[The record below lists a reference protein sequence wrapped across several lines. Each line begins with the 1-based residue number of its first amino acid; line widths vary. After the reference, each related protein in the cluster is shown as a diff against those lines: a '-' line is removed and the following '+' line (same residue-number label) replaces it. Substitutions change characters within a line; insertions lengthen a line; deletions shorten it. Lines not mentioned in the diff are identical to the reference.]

1 VIYKMI
7 PRNRSHMVI
16 LVTSIILF
24 IILLWYKIPNCKR
37 EEYVIDN
44 LRFSWKNGAS
54 VKDIVSEW
62 ILVIKDKNGNEIH
75 RMVDKNEDHF
85 KDFTDVYLNIIDKKD
100 FDERIIGDNMVDLY
114 YNEIKPENLL
124 FTETLSFTKDDF
136 SGDVRL
142 FEPKEFDGNNDCRG
156 EYSKVKKN
164 RFTSGSEV
172 FDCVPSSPG
181 VYNCQFWQ
189 YNVKIPKIG
198 KGEECPAKDRELK
211 QIIWPR
217 KEKTEIVGMTF
228 SDDPDPNTDV
238 NIYDNDD
245 YYKNVYEEKK
255 KVKDEEDAAAEAAA
269 EAERK
274 AAEAARIK
282 TEEEAA
288 AAEAAR
294 KKAEEEAEIARKKA
308 EEAAAAIAAAAE
320 AARKKAEEAAAR
332 KKAEEEAEAA
342 FLARIKRDAGIAAAK
357 AAAEEAARKAAE
369 EAARKAAQEEAEAAR
384 KRAEEKAAAEEAAR
398 KAAEAEAARKA
409 AEEAE
414 AALKAAEAEA
424 ARKAAEAAR
433 KAAEAEAVRKA
444 AEEEAARKAAEEAAI
459 AAEAAR
465 IKAEEEAA
473 IKAAAEEA
481 EAARIKAE
489 EEEAAREAERS
500 AAERAAKEA
509 ADEAARKREEYF
521 DACKDDPSKC
531 QHFDDCMRWHK
542 KPSAHE
548 HRRERECKDLKS
560 TKDQSPPYVWD
571 REPPP
576 QPSTTCENDPFHC
589 KEYDECVKYHE
600 KIDCRADASSS
611 YTGVPSIK
619 ELEDQGMQYGV
630 FGPNNSQNWQ
640 NDVSTYLDC
649 KTRAQELGHLAWGMQ
664 TIYHTES
671 KNGKPGKCWTRSNL
685 DDFVALN
692 PQTGDSNDPKKDFH
706 VVGCAAP
713 GVFVTDKCLDEE
725 AQAQAR
731 AEAEAARKAAE
742 EAEAARKKAEEE
754 AAVKAAAAAAAARPR
769 IGSRSPNLGMIRAPD
784 LRRPSLNSSVI
795 GGRSRGSPPARRF
808 SRRR

>member
-1 VIYKMI
+1 M
-7 PRNRSHMVI
+7 I
-16 LVTSIILF
+16 LVLSIILF
-24 IILLWYKIPNCKR
+24 IILLWYKISNCKK

-54 VKDIVSEW
+54 VKDLVSEW
-62 ILVIKDKNGNEIH
+62 ILVIKDKNGDEIH

-85 KDFTDVYLNIIDKKD
+85 KDFTDVYVNIIDKKD
-100 FDERIIGDNMVDLY
+100 FDERIIGDNIVDLY
-114 YNEIKPENLL
+114 YNEIKQENLL
-124 FTETLSFTKDDF
+124 FTETISFTKDDF

-156 EYSKVKKN
+156 EYAKVKKN

-198 KGEECPAKDRELK
+198 EGEECPAKDRELK
-211 QIIWPR
+211 RVVWPR

-255 KVKDEEDAAAEAAA
+255 KVKDEEDAAAEDAA
-269 EAERK
+269 EAVRK
-274 AAEAARIK
+274 AAE
-282 TEEEAA
+282 EEAV
-288 AAEAAR
+288 R
-294 KKAEEEAEIARKKA
+294 KAA
-308 EEAAAAIAAAAE
+308 EEAAI
-320 AARKKAEEAAAR
+320 
-332 KKAEEEAEAA
+332 
-342 FLARIKRDAGIAAAK
+342 
-357 AAAEEAARKAAE
+357 AAEESARKAAE
-369 EAARKAAQEEAEAAR
+369 EAARKATEEEAEAAR
-384 KRAEEKAAAEEAAR
+384 KKAEEEVATEEAAR
-398 KAAEAEAARKA
+398 KADEAEAARKA
-409 AEEAE
+409 A
-414 AALKAAEAEA
+414 AEAEA
-424 ARKAAEAAR
+424 VRKAAEEESVR
-433 KAAEAEAVRKA
+433 KAAEAEATRKA
-444 AEEEAARKAAEEAAI
+444 AEEEAARKAAEEAVI

-473 IKAAAEEA
+473 TKTAAEQA
-481 EAARIKAE
+481 EDARIKAE
-489 EEEAAREAERS
+489 AERA
-500 AAERAAKEA
+500 AAERAAQEA

-521 DACKDDPSKC
+521 DTCKDDPSKC

-542 KPSAHE
+542 KPSVHE
-548 HRRERECKDLKS
+548 YRRERECKDLKS
-560 TKDQSPPYVWD
+560 TKDQTPPYIWD

-576 QPSTTCENDPFHC
+576 QLSATCENDPFHC

-611 YTGVPSIK
+611 YTGTSSIK

-649 KTRAQELGHLAWGMQ
+649 KIRAQELGHLAWGMQ
-664 TIYHTES
+664 TIYHSES
-671 KNGKPGKCWTRSNL
+671 RNDKPGKCWTRKNL
-685 DDFVALN
+685 GDFVALN

-706 VVGCAAP
+706 VVGCAASD
-713 GVFVTDKCLDEE
+713 VFVTDKCLDEE
-725 AQAQAR
+725 GQAQAR
-731 AEAEAARKAAE
+731 VEAEAARKAAE

-754 AAVKAAAAAAAARPR
+754 AAAVAAAAAAAARPT
-769 IGSRSPNLGMIRAPD
+769 IGRRSPNLGNIRAPD

-795 GGRSRGSPPARRF
+795 GGRSQGSPARRF
-808 SRRR
+808 SIRR

>member
-1 VIYKMI
+1 M
-7 PRNRSHMVI
+7 I
-16 LVTSIILF
+16 LVLSIILF
-24 IILLWYKIPNCKR
+24 IILLWYKIQNCKK

-54 VKDIVSEW
+54 VKDLVSEW
-62 ILVIKDKNGNEIH
+62 ILVIKDKNGDEIH

-85 KDFTDVYLNIIDKKD
+85 KDFTDVYVNIIDKKD
-100 FDERIIGDNMVDLY
+100 FDERIIGDNIVDLY

-142 FEPKEFDGNNDCRG
+142 FEPKEFDGNNDCKG
-156 EYSKVKKN
+156 GYDKVKKN

-189 YNVKIPKIG
+189 YNVNIPKIG
-198 KGEECPAKDRELK
+198 EGEECPAKDRELK
-211 QIIWPR
+211 RVVWPR
-217 KEKTEIVGMTF
+217 KEKTEIVGMSF

-238 NIYDNDD
+238 NIYDNDE
-245 YYKNVYEEKK
+245 YYKNIYEEKK
-255 KVKDEEDAAAEAAA
+255 KVKDEEDAAVEDAA
-269 EAERK
+269 EAVRK
-274 AAEAARIK
+274 AA
-282 TEEEAA
+282 EEEAA

-294 KKAEEEAEIARKKA
+294 KKAEEEA
-308 EEAAAAIAAAAE
+308 
-320 AARKKAEEAAAR
+320 AR

-342 FLARIKRDAGIAAAK
+342 FLSRVRRDTGIAAAK

-369 EAARKAAQEEAEAAR
+369 EAARNAAEEEAEANR
-384 KRAEEKAAAEEAAR
+384 KRAEEKAAAEESAR
-398 KAAEAEAARKA
+398 KADQAEAARKA
-409 AEEAE
+409 
-414 AALKAAEAEA
+414 
-424 ARKAAEAAR
+424 
-433 KAAEAEAVRKA
+433 AAEAEAVRKA
-444 AEEEAARKAAEEAAI
+444 AEEEAIRKAAEAEATRKASEEEAARKAAEEAAI
-459 AAEAAR
+459 TTEAAR

-473 IKAAAEEA
+473 AKTAAEQA
-481 EAARIKAE
+481 EDARIKAE
-489 EEEAAREAERS
+489 AERA
-500 AAERAAKEA
+500 AAERAAQEA

-521 DACKDDPSKC
+521 DTCKDDPSKC

-542 KPSAHE
+542 KPSVHE
-548 HRRERECKDLKS
+548 YRRERECKDLKS
-560 TKDQSPPYVWD
+560 TKDQTPPYIWD

-576 QPSTTCENDPFHC
+576 QLSATCENDPFHC

-611 YTGVPSIK
+611 YTGASSIK

-630 FGPNNSQNWQ
+630 FGPNRTQNWQ
-640 NDVSTYLDC
+640 NDISTYLDC
-649 KTRAQELGHLAWGMQ
+649 KKRAQELGHLAWGMQ

-671 KNGKPGKCWTRSNL
+671 KNGKPGKCWTRPNL

-692 PQTGDSNDPKKDFH
+692 PQTGNNNDPKKDFH
-706 VVGCAAP
+706 VVGCAASS
-713 GVFVTDKCLDEE
+713 VFVTDKCLDEE

-731 AEAEAARKAAE
+731 VEAEAARKAAE

-754 AAVKAAAAAAAARPR
+754 AVAAAAAAAAASRPT
-769 IGSRSPNLGMIRAPD
+769 IGQRSTNLGNIRAPD

-795 GGRSRGSPPARRF
+795 GGRSQGSPARSF
-808 SRRR
+808 SIRR

>member
-1 VIYKMI
+1 MI
-7 PRNRSHMVI
+7 PLHRSKIVL
-16 LVTSIILF
+16 LVASIILF
-24 IILLWYKIPNCKR
+24 IILLWYKIPNCKK
-37 EEYVIDN
+37 EEYVIDD
-44 LRFSWKNGAS
+44 LKFSWKNGAS
-54 VKDIVSEW
+54 VNDIVSEW
-62 ILVIKDKNGNEIH
+62 ILVIKDKNGDEIH

-100 FDERIIGDNMVDLY
+100 FDERIIGDNIVDLY

-142 FEPKEFDGNNDCRG
+142 FEPKEYDGNNDCRG
-156 EYSKVKKN
+156 EYGKVKKN

-172 FDCVPSSPG
+172 FDCVPSTPG

-198 KGEECPAKDRELK
+198 EGEECPAKDREIK
-211 QIIWPR
+211 RIVWPR
-217 KEKTEIVGMTF
+217 KEKTEIVGMSF

-238 NIYDNDD
+238 NIYDDD
-245 YYKNVYEEKK
+245 EYYKKIYEEKK
-255 KVKDEEDAAAEAAA
+255 KVRDEE
-269 EAERK
+269 
-274 AAEAARIK
+274 
-282 TEEEAA
+282 
-288 AAEAAR
+288 
-294 KKAEEEAEIARKKA
+294 
-308 EEAAAAIAAAAE
+308 
-320 AARKKAEEAAAR
+320 
-332 KKAEEEAEAA
+332 
-342 FLARIKRDAGIAAAK
+342 
-357 AAAEEAARKAAE
+357 
-369 EAARKAAQEEAEAAR
+369 EAAR
-384 KRAEEKAAAEEAAR
+384 KRAEEEAAKKAAAEAEAARKAAEEEAAR
-398 KAAEAEAARKA
+398 KAAEAEAARQ
-409 AEEAE
+409 
-414 AALKAAEAEA
+414 
-424 ARKAAEAAR
+424 
-433 KAAEAEAVRKA
+433 A

-473 IKAAAEEA
+473 AKSAAEEA

-489 EEEAAREAERS
+489 HEEAEREAERA

-509 ADEAARKREEYF
+509 AEEAARKREEYF
-521 DACKDDPSKC
+521 DACKDDPTKC
-531 QHFDDCMRWHK
+531 RHFDDCMRWHK
-542 KPSAHE
+542 KLSAHE
-548 HRRERECKDLKS
+548 YRRERLCKDLKS

-576 QPSTTCENDPFHC
+576 QPYATCENDPFHC

-600 KIDCRADASSS
+600 KIDCRADASSR
-611 YTGVPSIK
+611 YTGASSIK

-630 FGPNNSQNWQ
+630 FGPNRTQNWQ

-649 KTRAQELGHLAWGMQ
+649 KKRAQDLGHLAWGMQ
-664 TIYHTES
+664 TIYHSES
-671 KNGKPGKCWTRSNL
+671 KNGKPGKCWTRENL

-692 PQTGDSNDPKKDFH
+692 PQRGDNNDPKKDFH

-713 GVFVTDKCLDEE
+713 DVFVTDKCLDEE

-731 AEAEAARKAAE
+731 AKAEAERKAAE

-754 AAVKAAAAAAAARPR
+754 AALKAAAVAAAARPR
-769 IGSRSPNLGMIRAPD
+769 IGSRSPSLGMIRAPD
-784 LRRPSLNSSVI
+784 LRRPSLNSTVI
-795 GGRSRGSPPARRF
+795 GGRRQGSPARRF

>member
-1 VIYKMI
+1 MI
-7 PRNRSHMVI
+7 PLHRSKIVL
-16 LVTSIILF
+16 LVASIILF
-24 IILLWYKIPNCKR
+24 IILLWYKIPNCKK
-37 EEYVIDN
+37 EEYVIDD
-44 LRFSWKNGAS
+44 LKFSWKNGAS
-54 VKDIVSEW
+54 VNDIVSEW
-62 ILVIKDKNGNEIH
+62 ILVIKDKNGDEIH

-100 FDERIIGDNMVDLY
+100 FDERIIGDNIVDLY

-142 FEPKEFDGNNDCRG
+142 FEPKEYDGNNDCRG
-156 EYSKVKKN
+156 EYGKVKKN

-172 FDCVPSSPG
+172 FDCVPSTPG

-198 KGEECPAKDRELK
+198 EGEECPAKDREIK
-211 QIIWPR
+211 RIVWPR
-217 KEKTEIVGMTF
+217 KEKTEIVGMSF

-238 NIYDNDD
+238 NIYDDD
-245 YYKNVYEEKK
+245 EYYKKIYEEKK
-255 KVKDEEDAAAEAAA
+255 KVRDEEEAARKRAEEEAAAEAA
-269 EAERK
+269 RK
-274 AAEAARIK
+274 AAEEEAARK
-282 TEEEAA
+282 RAEEEAA
-288 AAEAAR
+288 AIAAAAAAAKKKAEEEEAAR
-294 KKAEEEAEIARKKA
+294 KKAEEEAAK
-308 EEAAAAIAAAAE
+308 
-320 AARKKAEEAAAR
+320 
-332 KKAEEEAEAA
+332 
-342 FLARIKRDAGIAAAK
+342 K
-357 AAAEEAARKAAE
+357 AAAEE
-369 EAARKAAQEEAEAAR
+369 EAAR
-384 KRAEEKAAAEEAAR
+384 KRAEEEAAKKAAAEAEAARKAAEEEAAR
-398 KAAEAEAARKA
+398 KAAEAEAARQ
-409 AEEAE
+409 
-414 AALKAAEAEA
+414 
-424 ARKAAEAAR
+424 
-433 KAAEAEAVRKA
+433 A

-473 IKAAAEEA
+473 AKSAAEEA

-489 EEEAAREAERS
+489 HEEAEREAERA

-509 ADEAARKREEYF
+509 AEEAARKREEYF
-521 DACKDDPSKC
+521 DACKDDPTKC
-531 QHFDDCMRWHK
+531 RHFDDCMRWHK
-542 KPSAHE
+542 KLSAHE
-548 HRRERECKDLKS
+548 YRRERLCKDLKS

-576 QPSTTCENDPFHC
+576 QPYATCENDPFHC

-600 KIDCRADASSS
+600 KIDCRADASSR
-611 YTGVPSIK
+611 YTGASSIK

-630 FGPNNSQNWQ
+630 FGPNRTQNWQ

-649 KTRAQELGHLAWGMQ
+649 KKRAQDLGHLAWGMQ
-664 TIYHTES
+664 TIYHSES
-671 KNGKPGKCWTRSNL
+671 KNGKPGKCWTRENL

-692 PQTGDSNDPKKDFH
+692 PQRGDNNDPKKDFH

-713 GVFVTDKCLDEE
+713 DVFVTDKCLDEE

-731 AEAEAARKAAE
+731 AKAEAERKAAE

-754 AAVKAAAAAAAARPR
+754 AAAIAAAAAAAAARPR
-769 IGSRSPNLGMIRAPD
+769 IGSRSPSLGMIRAPD
-784 LRRPSLNSSVI
+784 LRRPSLNSTVI
-795 GGRSRGSPPARRF
+795 GGRSQGSPARRF

>member
-1 VIYKMI
+1 MI

-62 ILVIKDKNGNEIH
+62 ILVIKDKNGDEIH

-156 EYSKVKKN
+156 EYAKVKKN

-211 QIIWPR
+211 RVVWPR

-255 KVKDEEDAAAEAAA
+255 KVKDEEDAAAEA
-269 EAERK
+269 

-424 ARKAAEAAR
+424 ARKAAEAE
-433 KAAEAEAVRKA
+433 AARKA
-444 AEEEAARKAAEEAAI
+444 AEEEAARKAAEEADI

-473 IKAAAEEA
+473 AKTAAEQA
-481 EAARIKAE
+481 EADRIKAE
-489 EEEAAREAERS
+489 AERA

-521 DACKDDPSKC
+521 DTCSDDPSKC

-542 KPSAHE
+542 KPSAYE

-560 TKDQSPPYVWD
+560 TKDQTPPYVWD

-576 QPSTTCENDPFHC
+576 QLSATCENDPFHC

-611 YTGVPSIK
+611 YTGASSIK
-619 ELEDQGMQYGV
+619 ELEDQGIQYGV
-630 FGPNNSQNWQ
+630 FGPDTQRNKKWQ
-640 NDVSTYLDC
+640 IGVSTYLDC
-649 KTRAQELGHLAWGMQ
+649 KKRAQERGHLAWGME
-664 TIYHTES
+664 TIYHPES
-671 KNGKPGKCWTRSNL
+671 KDGKPGKCWTRQNL
-685 DDFVALN
+685 DDFVSLS
-692 PQTGDSNDPKKDFH
+692 PQTAPSRFSNDPKKDFH

-725 AQAQAR
+725 AQAKIQA
-731 AEAEAARKAAE
+731 
-742 EAEAARKKAEEE
+742 
-754 AAVKAAAAAAAARPR
+754 AAAAAAAARPT
-769 IGSRSPNLGMIRAPD
+769 IGRRSPNLGMIRAPD
-784 LRRPSLNSSVI
+784 LRRPSLNSSVF
-795 GGRSRGSPPARRF
+795 GGRSPARSF

>member
-1 VIYKMI
+1 M
-7 PRNRSHMVI
+7 I
-16 LVTSIILF
+16 LVLSIILF
-24 IILLWYKIPNCKR
+24 IILLWYKISNCKK

-54 VKDIVSEW
+54 VKDLVSEW
-62 ILVIKDKNGNEIH
+62 ILVIKDKNGDEIH

-85 KDFTDVYLNIIDKKD
+85 KDFTDVYVNIIDKKD
-100 FDERIIGDNMVDLY
+100 FDERIIGDNIVDLY
-114 YNEIKPENLL
+114 YNEIKQENLL
-124 FTETLSFTKDDF
+124 FTETISFTKDDF

-156 EYSKVKKN
+156 EYAKVKKN
-164 RFTSGSEV
+164 KFTSGSEV

-198 KGEECPAKDRELK
+198 EGEECPAKDRELK
-211 QIIWPR
+211 RVMWPR

-255 KVKDEEDAAAEAAA
+255 KVKDEEDAATEAAA
-269 EAERK
+269 EA
-274 AAEAARIK
+274 AMVK
-282 TEEEAA
+282 TAEEAA

-294 KKAEEEAEIARKKA
+294 KKAEEEAEIARKRA
-308 EEAAAAIAAAAE
+308 EETAAAIAAAAE
-320 AARKKAEEAAAR
+320 AARKKAEEEAAR

-342 FLARIKRDAGIAAAK
+342 FLSRVRRDTGIAAAK

-369 EAARKAAQEEAEAAR
+369 EAARKAVEEEAKAAS
-384 KRAEEKAAAEEAAR
+384 KRDEEKAAAEESAR

-414 AALKAAEAEA
+414 AALKAAEEEAVRKASEAEA
-424 ARKAAEAAR
+424 ARKASEA
-433 KAAEAEAVRKA
+433 
-444 AEEEAARKAAEEAAI
+444 EAARKAAEEAVIAI
-459 AAEAAR
+459 EAAR

-473 IKAAAEEA
+473 AKAAAEEA
-481 EAARIKAE
+481 EDARKKAE
-489 EEEAAREAERS
+489 EEESAREAERS
-500 AAERAAKEA
+500 AAERVAKEA
-509 ADEAARKREEYF
+509 ADEAARKREDYF
-521 DACKDDPSKC
+521 DTCKDDPSKC

-542 KPSAHE
+542 KPSAYE
-548 HRRERECKDLKS
+548 NRRERECKDLKS
-560 TKDQSPPYVWD
+560 TKDQTPLYVWD

-576 QPSTTCENDPFHC
+576 QPPATCENDPFHC

-600 KIDCRADASSS
+600 KIDCRMDASSS
-611 YTGVPSIK
+611 YTGVSSMK
-619 ELEDQGMQYGV
+619 ELEDQGIQYGV
-630 FGPNNSQNWQ
+630 FGPNRNQNWQ

-649 KTRAQELGHLAWGMQ
+649 KNRAQELGHLAWGMQ

-671 KNGKPGKCWTRSNL
+671 KNGKPGKCWTRPNL

-692 PQTGDSNDPKKDFH
+692 PQTGNNNDPKKDFH
-706 VVGCAAP
+706 VVGCASS

-731 AEAEAARKAAE
+731 IEAEAARKAAE
-742 EAEAARKKAEEE
+742 EAEASRKKAEEE
-754 AAVKAAAAAAAARPR
+754 AAAVAAASAAAARPT
-769 IGSRSPNLGMIRAPD
+769 IGRRSTNLGNIRAPD

-795 GGRSRGSPPARRF
+795 GGRSQGSPARRF
-808 SRRR
+808 SIRR

>member
-1 VIYKMI
+1 M
-7 PRNRSHMVI
+7 I
-16 LVTSIILF
+16 LVLSIILF
-24 IILLWYKIPNCKR
+24 IILLWYKIIKCKK

-54 VKDIVSEW
+54 VKDLVSEW
-62 ILVIKDKNGNEIH
+62 ILVIKDNNGDEIH

-85 KDFTDVYLNIIDKKD
+85 KDFTDVYVNIIDKKD
-100 FDERIIGDNMVDLY
+100 FDERIIGDNIVDLY

-142 FEPKEFDGNNDCRG
+142 FEPKEFDGNNDCKG
-156 EYSKVKKN
+156 GYDKVKKN

-198 KGEECPAKDRELK
+198 EGEECPAKDRELK
-211 QIIWPR
+211 RVVWPR
-217 KEKTEIVGMTF
+217 KEKTEIVGMNF

-238 NIYDNDD
+238 NIYDNDE
-245 YYKNVYEEKK
+245 YYKNIYEEKK
-255 KVKDEEDAAAEAAA
+255 KVKDEEESI
-269 EAERK
+269 RK
-274 AAEAARIK
+274 AAE
-282 TEEEAA
+282 
-288 AAEAAR
+288 
-294 KKAEEEAEIARKKA
+294 
-308 EEAAAAIAAAAE
+308 
-320 AARKKAEEAAAR
+320 
-332 KKAEEEAEAA
+332 
-342 FLARIKRDAGIAAAK
+342 
-357 AAAEEAARKAAE
+357 EEAARKAAE
-369 EAARKAAQEEAEAAR
+369 EAAKKAAEEEAEAAR
-384 KRAEEKAAAEEAAR
+384 KRAEEKAAADESAR

-424 ARKAAEAAR
+424 ARKAAEAE
-433 KAAEAEAVRKA
+433 AARKA
-444 AEEEAARKAAEEAAI
+444 AEEEVARKAAEEAAI

-465 IKAEEEAA
+465 IKAEEEAVA
-473 IKAAAEEA
+473 KAAAEEA
-481 EAARIKAE
+481 ESARIKAE
-489 EEEAAREAERS
+489 EEEAEIEAERVD
-500 AAERAAKEA
+500 AERAAQEA
-509 ADEAARKREEYF
+509 ADEAIRKREEYF

-542 KPSAHE
+542 KPSAYE
-548 HRRERECKDLKS
+548 NRRERECKDLKS
-560 TKDQSPPYVWD
+560 TKDQTPPYVWD

-576 QPSTTCENDPFHC
+576 QPPATCENDPFHC

-600 KIDCRADASSS
+600 KIDCRMDASSS
-611 YTGVPSIK
+611 YTGVSSMK
-619 ELEDQGMQYGV
+619 ELEDQGIQYGV
-630 FGPNNSQNWQ
+630 FGPNRTQNWQ

-649 KTRAQELGHLAWGMQ
+649 KNRAQELGHLAWGMQ

-671 KNGKPGKCWTRSNL
+671 KNGKPGKCWTRPNL

-706 VVGCAAP
+706 VVGCAASD
-713 GVFVTDKCLDEE
+713 VFVTDKCLDEE
-725 AQAQAR
+725 GQAQAR
-731 AEAEAARKAAE
+731 VEAEAARKAVE

-754 AAVKAAAAAAAARPR
+754 AAAVAAAAAAAARPT
-769 IGSRSPNLGMIRAPD
+769 IGRRSPNLGNIRAPD

-795 GGRSRGSPPARRF
+795 GGRSQGSPARRF
-808 SRRR
+808 SIRR

>member
-1 VIYKMI
+1 MI

-62 ILVIKDKNGNEIH
+62 ILVIKDKNGDEIH

-211 QIIWPR
+211 RVVWPR

-255 KVKDEEDAAAEAAA
+255 KVKDEEDAAAEA
-269 EAERK
+269 

-424 ARKAAEAAR
+424 ARKAAEAE
-433 KAAEAEAVRKA
+433 AARKA
-444 AEEEAARKAAEEAAI
+444 AEEEAARKAAEEADI

-473 IKAAAEEA
+473 AKTAAEQA
-481 EAARIKAE
+481 EADRIKAE
-489 EEEAAREAERS
+489 AERA

-521 DACKDDPSKC
+521 DTCSDDPSKC

-542 KPSAHE
+542 KPSAYE

-576 QPSTTCENDPFHC
+576 QLSATCENDPFHC

-611 YTGVPSIK
+611 YTGASSIK
-619 ELEDQGMQYGV
+619 ELEDQGIQYGV
-630 FGPNNSQNWQ
+630 FGPDTQRNKKWQ
-640 NDVSTYLDC
+640 IGVSTYLDC
-649 KTRAQELGHLAWGMQ
+649 KKRAQERGHLAWGME
-664 TIYHTES
+664 TIYHPES
-671 KNGKPGKCWTRSNL
+671 KDGKPGKCWTRQNL
-685 DDFVALN
+685 DDFVSLS
-692 PQTGDSNDPKKDFH
+692 PQTAPSRFSNDPKKDFH

-725 AQAQAR
+725 AQAKIQA
-731 AEAEAARKAAE
+731 
-742 EAEAARKKAEEE
+742 
-754 AAVKAAAAAAAARPR
+754 AAAAAAAARPT
-769 IGSRSPNLGMIRAPD
+769 IGRRSPNLGMIRAPD
-784 LRRPSLNSSVI
+784 LRRPSLNSSVF
-795 GGRSRGSPPARRF
+795 GGRSPARSF

>member
-1 VIYKMI
+1 M
-7 PRNRSHMVI
+7 I
-16 LVTSIILF
+16 LVLSIILF
-24 IILLWYKIPNCKR
+24 IILLWYKIIKCKK

-54 VKDIVSEW
+54 VKDLVSEW
-62 ILVIKDKNGNEIH
+62 ILVIKDKNGDEIH

-85 KDFTDVYLNIIDKKD
+85 KDFTDVYVNIIDKKD
-100 FDERIIGDNMVDLY
+100 FDERIIGDNIVDLY

-142 FEPKEFDGNNDCRG
+142 FEPKEFDGNNDCKG
-156 EYSKVKKN
+156 GYDKVKKN

-198 KGEECPAKDRELK
+198 EGEECPAKDRELK
-211 QIIWPR
+211 RVVWPR
-217 KEKTEIVGMTF
+217 KEKTEIVGMNF

-238 NIYDNDD
+238 NIYDNDE
-245 YYKNVYEEKK
+245 YYKNIYEEKK
-255 KVKDEEDAAAEAAA
+255 KVKDEEESI
-269 EAERK
+269 RK
-274 AAEAARIK
+274 AAE
-282 TEEEAA
+282 
-288 AAEAAR
+288 
-294 KKAEEEAEIARKKA
+294 
-308 EEAAAAIAAAAE
+308 
-320 AARKKAEEAAAR
+320 
-332 KKAEEEAEAA
+332 
-342 FLARIKRDAGIAAAK
+342 
-357 AAAEEAARKAAE
+357 EEAARKAAE
-369 EAARKAAQEEAEAAR
+369 EAAKKAAEEEAEAAR
-384 KRAEEKAAAEEAAR
+384 KRAEEKAAADESAR

-424 ARKAAEAAR
+424 ARKAAEAE
-433 KAAEAEAVRKA
+433 AARKA
-444 AEEEAARKAAEEAAI
+444 AEEEVARKAAEEAAI

-465 IKAEEEAA
+465 IKAEEEAVA
-473 IKAAAEEA
+473 KAAAEEA
-481 EAARIKAE
+481 ESARIKAE
-489 EEEAAREAERS
+489 EEEAEIEAERVD
-500 AAERAAKEA
+500 AERAAQEA
-509 ADEAARKREEYF
+509 ADEAIRKREEYF

-542 KPSAHE
+542 KPSAYE
-548 HRRERECKDLKS
+548 NRRERECKDLKS

-576 QPSTTCENDPFHC
+576 QLPATCENDAFYC

-600 KIDCRADASSS
+600 KIDCLADTSSS
-611 YTGVPSIK
+611 YTGTSSIK
-619 ELEDQGMQYGV
+619 ELEDQGVQYGV
-630 FGPNNSQNWQ
+630 FGPNRTQNWQ

-649 KTRAQELGHLAWGMQ
+649 KNRAQELGHLAWGMQ

-671 KNGKPGKCWTRSNL
+671 KNGKPGKCWTRPNL

-706 VVGCAAP
+706 VVGCAASD
-713 GVFVTDKCLDEE
+713 VFVTDKCLDEE
-725 AQAQAR
+725 GQAQAR

-754 AAVKAAAAAAAARPR
+754 AAAVAAAAAAAARPT
-769 IGSRSPNLGMIRAPD
+769 IGRRSPNLGNIRAPD

-795 GGRSRGSPPARRF
+795 GGRSQGSPARRF
-808 SRRR
+808 SIRR